1 MEKRFKAL
9 RVLSAVYKIL
19 AWIVLVL
26 GILAGLGILAL
37 GVIGGGSLTTLSYG
51 YARGADI
58 LPALMQGGIVVGIV
72 GFLAAMLASGL
83 HFLILYAVS
92 EFILLA
98 LSIEENTRE
107 TAYYL
112 RGEGSLPLSAD
123 TDTGVPLNS

>member
-9 RVLSAVYKIL
+9 RFLSAVYKIL

-26 GILAGLGILAL
+26 GVLAGLGILTL
-37 GVIGGGSLTTLSYG
+37 GVIGGRTLPTLSYG
-51 YARGADI
+51 YARVMDF
-58 LPALMQGGIVVGIV
+58 LPALMQGGIVVGII
-72 GFLAAMLASGL
+72 GFLGALLVSSL

-112 RGEGSLPLSAD
+112 RGEGSLPLS

>member
-9 RVLSAVYKIL
+9 RFLSAVYKVL

-26 GILAGLGILAL
+26 GVLAGLGILTL
-37 GVIGGGSLTTLSYG
+37 GVIGGRTLPTLSYG
-51 YARGADI
+51 YARGMDF

-72 GFLAAMLASGL
+72 GFLGSLLVSGL

-98 LSIEENTRE
+98 LSMEENTRE

-112 RGEGSLPLSAD
+112 RGEGSLPLS

>member
-9 RVLSAVYKIL
+9 RFLSVVYKTL
-19 AWIVLVL
+19 AWIMLVL
-26 GILAGLGILAL
+26 GVLAGLGILTL
-37 GVIGGGSLTTLSYG
+37 GVIGGGTLTTLSYG
-51 YARGADI
+51 YVRGMKF
-58 LPALMQGGIVVGIV
+58 LPVLMQGGIVMGIV
-72 GFLAAMLASGL
+72 GFLGALLVSGL

-98 LSIEENTRE
+98 ISLEENTRE

-112 RGEGSLPLSAD
+112 RGEGSLPMS

>member
-9 RVLSAVYKIL
+9 RFLSVVYKTL
-19 AWIVLVL
+19 AWIMLVL
-26 GILAGLGILAL
+26 GVLAGLGILTL
-37 GVIGGGSLTTLSYG
+37 GVIGGGTLTTLSYG
-51 YARGADI
+51 YVRGMSF
-58 LPALMQGGIVVGIV
+58 LPVLMQGGIVMGIV
-72 GFLAAMLASGL
+72 GFLGALLVSGL

-98 LSIEENTRE
+98 ISLEENTRE

-112 RGEGSLPLSAD
+112 RGEGSLPMS